1 MQKGIMI
8 TSNYRIVALDK
19 LNVMVQKYSPSKEV
33 VDKEGNKRVVDAKWD
48 NYSYHPNIKQAIKSI
63 SDKEL
68 NIVVEAGANAVNRQ
82 FKKDETDF
90 INCVAFGKTAETISQ
105 YLTKGR
111 QIAIVGNIRTG
122 SYDAQDGTKRYT
134 TDVAVESFEFIGGKK
149 QDSQNTPFDGG
160 WGTGG
165 DDITPVDD
173 GDMPF

>member
-1 MQKGIMI
+1 MNKVILIGRL
-8 TSNYRIVALDK
+8 TKDPELRFT
-19 LNVMVQKYSPSKEV
+19 
-33 VDKEGNKRVVDAKWD
+33 EGSGMAVSRFTV
-48 NYSYHPNIKQAIKSI
+48 
-63 SDKEL
+63 
-68 NIVVEAGANAVNRQ
+68 AVNRQ

-111 QIAIVGNIRTG
+111 QIAVIGSIRTG

-134 TDVAVESFEFIGGKK
+134 TDVAVESFEFVGSNG
-149 QDSQNTPFDGG
+149 QASTQGNSSDDAFGAY
-160 WGTGG
+160 